1 MPIMGGYNPYYPS
14 TTAFYNPSTVIIA
27 LLIFQFSGLLRND
40 RGFILILLFLFLGGF
55 RGCLNGCNN
64 YAPY

>member
-1 MPIMGGYNPYYPS
+1 MPMMGIYNPYYPS

-27 LLIFQFSGLLRND
+27 LLIFEFSGLLKND

-55 RGCLNGCNN
+55 RGCLCGCNDS
-64 YAPY
+64 APY